1 MADRKTHRRMT
12 SAEQVR
18 RSQSNHGGDERASR
32 FESTPETR
40 TTRRSSSYTPRH
52 IASRADGA
60 DAYASRRRK
69 KRRGRVLRVVLA
81 VLIVAFVGVG
91 VAAAAYIIK
100 INNSLQANV
109 TDDIRAQLSEPV
121 EPQDPF
127 YMLLLGVD
135 KSEGRSEEWGADAS
149 NFRSD
154 TIILARIDAPD
165 QKVTLVSIPRD
176 TLIDMGMNG
185 QRKIN
190 DAYSLGGG
198 AYMMEVVE
206 GFAGV
211 DITAYAEVDFEQF
224 TSIVDTIG
232 GVEVTLPTDVVDE
245 KYAHINLSAG
255 THTLDGETALALCRS
270 RHAYDEYGGGDFY
283 RAANQRMV
291 IGAIIKKLLTLD
303 PVSMVNAVSTL
314 AESVTVYPLTVNDI
328 VSLAIQFQNFD
339 VDDGFYSGQ
348 TPTISEYING
358 VWYEIPDDLAWQEM
372 MNRVRAGEH
381 PYSDESQDFT
391 HGVAGSI
398 GVSSG
403 DGDQTDDLTDEEEQ
417 ITETTEETEE
427 PVYSGSVL
435 VLNGTSVSGL
445 AASKS
450 TELESMGFLPYAD
463 SDESM
468 DHTTST
474 VYYNGEAARL
484 SALGVAETLGI
495 DESSVVENTVGYPM
509 DYDVVV
515 VLGAD
520 VA

>member
-135 KSEGRSEEWGADAS
+135 KSEGRSEEWGTDAS

-232 GVEVTLPTDVVDE
+232 GIEVTLPVDVVDE
-245 KYAHINLSAG
+245 RYAHINLSAG
-255 THTLDGETALALCRS
+255 THQLDGKTALALVRT
-270 RHAYDEYGGGDFY
+270 RHAYDSYGGGDFY
-283 RAANQRMV
+283 RAANQRAV
-291 IGAIIKKLLTLD
+291 IAAIVKKILKQD
-303 PVSMVNAVSTL
+303 PVTMTGTVSQL
-314 AESVTVYPLTVNDI
+314 AESVSTSMSVTDI
-328 VSLAIQFQNFD
+328 VSLAMQFQNLD
-339 VDDGFYSGQ
+339 VDKNFYSGQ
-348 TPTISEYING
+348 TPTISQYINN
-358 VWYEIPDDLAWQEM
+358 VWYEMPDEVAWREM
-372 MNRVRAGEH
+372 MRRVDAGES
-381 PYSDESQDFT
+381 PYSDASQDFT
-391 HGVAGSI
+391 AGAVVAI
-398 GVSSG
+398 G
-403 DGDQTDDLTDEEEQ
+403 DGTSITGGSSDDEGS
-417 ITETTEETEE
+417 TTEEASF
-427 PVYSGSVL
+427 SGSVL
-435 VLNGTSVSGL
+435 VLNGTSTSGL
-445 AASKS
+445 AGAKS
-450 TELESMGFLPYAD
+450 EELEAAGFTPYAD
-463 SDESM
+463 NADSM
-468 DHTTST
+468 EYTNTS
-474 VYYNGEAARL
+474 VIYNVGHRNA
-484 SALGVAETLGI
+484 ALGVAQTLGLS
-495 DESSVVENTVGYPM
+495 ETVVMENTAGYST
-509 DYDVVV
+509 DYDVIV

-520 VA
+520 QAE